1 MTASDKALEIVP
13 ARQGK
18 AAYVKAGEAIT
29 TLIPMAH
36 KLSILGAF

>member
-18 AAYVKAGEAIT
+18 AAYVNAGEAIT
-29 TLIPMAH
+29 IVSYL
-36 KLSILGAF
+36 